1 MAGGDVVTRHLAS
14 AVGAALILVVLAG
27 AADGCDNPSGA
38 NCADKGA
45 TRSTSDGHRYEC
57 RQIHGHLR
65 WVKTS

>member
-1 MAGGDVVTRHLAS
+1 MIRRLGSTLLA
-14 AVGAALILVVLAG
+14 AVILVVLAG
-27 AADGCDNPSGA
+27 AANGCDNPSGA
-38 NCADKGA
+38 NCADKGS

>member
-1 MAGGDVVTRHLAS
+1 MIRRLGSTLLA
-14 AVGAALILVVLAG
+14 AFILAALTG

-38 NCADKGA
+38 TCDDKGA

-57 RQIHGHLR
+57 RQVHGRLR